1 MSCCCSSCRHLR
13 AAARRHQACA
23 KAFGHSVPAVPLVLA
38 SVTGHPQD
46 QQGPPGGRVCVGR
59 PGWETH
65 SLTCAHQGW
74 GGGSVRTLKHACWG
88 LRTPLGRHVCLEEGK
103 RDPTPGRAAQL
114 PSLKRQSGSAGP
126 GRQVAWTQTLGR
138 RPWPRGS
145 ASFSKPCTH
154 QPGVGR
160 EGQGHG
166 LAPGDGADV
175 VTTPAR
181 LLKGFFLSFLWTTMI
196 GNTSGLPRETS
207 PRPRSPTAL
216 PSEPRTAC
224 LSVSLFPYIYVTPS
238 LPTEN

>member
-1 MSCCCSSCRHLR
+1 MRVGTRPALRLCLQRPCCPAR
-13 AAARRHQACA
+13 AGLGHWPPSGPTRATRRVC
-23 KAFGHSVPAVPLVLA
+23 GGRPGRRLTPSLVLA
-38 SVTGHPQD
+38 RAG
-46 QQGPPGGRVCVGR
+46 
-59 PGWETH
+59 
-65 SLTCAHQGW
+65 

-88 LRTPLGRHVCLEEGK
+88 LRIPLGRHVCLEEGK
-103 RDPTPGRAAQL
+103 RDPTPGRAAK
-114 PSLKRQSGSAGP
+114 PSSLKWQSGGAGP

-166 LAPGDGADV
+166 LAPGDGADM

-181 LLKGFFLSFLWTTMI
+181 LFKEFFLSFLWTTMI

-238 LPTEN
+238 LPTENQ